1 MEFPRILAW
10 HRTGCRD
17 LAYGG
22 HQDLIIIGWLYSLRR
37 FLIMDSYDGQA

>member
-17 LAYGG
+17 LAYGS
-22 HQDLIIIGWLYSLRR
+22 HEDLIIIGWPYSRHGL
-37 FLIMDSYDGQA
+37 LIMDSYDGKA